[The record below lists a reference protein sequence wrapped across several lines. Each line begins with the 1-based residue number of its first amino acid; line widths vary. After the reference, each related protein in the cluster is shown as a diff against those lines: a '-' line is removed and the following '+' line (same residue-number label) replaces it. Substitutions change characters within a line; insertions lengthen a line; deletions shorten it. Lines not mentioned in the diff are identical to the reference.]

1 MQKLRNSVADI
12 QNSEMLIRMTELGNQ
27 GQMISGLISDI
38 KTMRI
43 SNNYVGVAACMIEV
57 IKKIDEYKDYAK
69 NNT

>member
-1 MQKLRNSVADI
+1 
-12 QNSEMLIRMTELGNQ
+12 MLIRMTELGNQ

-38 KTMRI
+38 KTLRI
-43 SNNYVGVAACMIEV
+43 SNNYVGVAARMIEV